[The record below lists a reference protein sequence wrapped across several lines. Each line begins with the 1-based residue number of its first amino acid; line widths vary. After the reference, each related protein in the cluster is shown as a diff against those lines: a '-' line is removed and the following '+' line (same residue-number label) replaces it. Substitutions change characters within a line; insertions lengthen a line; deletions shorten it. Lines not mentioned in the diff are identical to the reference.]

1 MSGTAD
7 KDAPTTLTGV
17 DRPDPRTIASCRIE
31 ARIPTD
37 GSRLY
42 RATDQSLGKP
52 VVVKLMKPPFDDDP
66 RQVERFL
73 AFGGAL
79 VGLSSPHVVSVLRA
93 GKDGPTPYIIF
104 EGVDGED
111 LDSALK
117 RERSFVPQAG
127 LRVVL
132 DAAAGLEAAQKR
144 GVLHGDVRPRHLLRV
159 RGEIKVTGFGLSPP
173 LRTAQGRVLQGQP
186 AYLAPEIVAGQPADH
201 RADMYALGCTLFELI
216 AGRPPYGTASSD
228 ALLACHLHETFP
240 SLRALAPLTPP
251 DLEAFVARMVARDP
265 EKRFATWAALLQA
278 GAALLPRLRHLQPA
292 AASIVVEEGR
302 QHGTRFELAEG
313 DTLIGR
319 VAGDGIALDDAR
331 VSRRHAT
338 LRRRGDVVELVDLGS
353 RNGVRVNGVDVQER
367 QLAHGDRVAI
377 GDTVLRLE
385 LAGAV
390 TQPPAV
396 EGRIVDSPVRGA
408 FGEAEIARPPPR
420 QAQTSTLSVGTPSPE
435 RQQLLARLAALFAA
449 RVQGAATL
457 RRDAVVIVAEVL
469 KADHHVLV
477 KMHDGRPVFEA
488 SSAHE
493 AQLLSGTL
501 PAMER
506 ALPGQLSL
514 LTTVRVN
521 LDDRWSVVVAPVVER
536 GQTPALALL
545 VKRIGRF
552 DAEAL
557 TLLEGTCAL
566 LALRADSGGS

>member
-1 MSGTAD
+1 MSGSGEN
-7 KDAPTTLTGV
+7 DAPTTLTGV
-17 DRPDPRTIASCRIE
+17 GRPDPRTIASCRID
-31 ARIPTD
+31 ARIPTE

-42 RATDQSLGKP
+42 KATDQSLGKP

-66 RQVERFL
+66 QQVERFL

-79 VGLSSPHVVSVLRA
+79 VGLSSPHVVTVLRA

-104 EGVDGED
+104 DGVDGED

-144 GVLHGDVRPRHLLRV
+144 GVLHGDVRPRHLLRA

-240 SLRALAPLTPP
+240 SLRSLAPQTPP
-251 DLEAFVARMVARDP
+251 DLEAFLGRMVARDP
-265 EKRFATWAALLQA
+265 EKRFATWSALLQA
-278 GAALLPRLRHLQPA
+278 GAALLPRLRHLQP
-292 AASIVVEEGR
+292 SSPTLIVEEGR
-302 QHGTRFELAEG
+302 QHGARFELVEG
-313 DTLIGR
+313 ETLIGR
-319 VAGDGIALDDAR
+319 ITGDGIALDDAR

-338 LRRRGDVVELVDLGS
+338 VRRRGDVVEVVDLGS
-353 RNGVRVNGVDVQER
+353 RNGIRVNGVDVKEH
-367 QLAHGDRVAI
+367 QLTHGDRI
-377 GDTVLRLE
+377 GVGDSVLRLE
-385 LAGAV
+385 VAGAT
-390 TQPPAV
+390 TQPPA

-408 FGEAEIARPPPR
+408 FGEAEVARPPPR
-420 QAQTSTLSVGTPSPE
+420 QAQPSTLAQGTPSPE
-435 RQQLLARLAALFAA
+435 RQQLLARLASLFAA
-449 RVQGAATL
+449 RVQGGAML
-457 RRDAVVIVAEVL
+457 RRDAVGIVGEVL
-469 KADHHVLV
+469 KADHHLLV
-477 KMHDGRPVFEA
+477 RMQDGRPVFEA

-501 PAMER
+501 PAIER

-521 LDDRWSVVVAPVVER
+521 LDDRWSVLLAPVVER
-536 GQTPALALL
+536 DQTTALALL

-552 DAEAL
+552 DADAL
-557 TLLEGTCAL
+557 TLLEGACAL
-566 LALRADSGGS
+566 LALRAENAGA

>member
-1 MSGTAD
+1 MSGTD
-7 KDAPTTLTGV
+7 EKDAPTTLTGV
-17 DRPDPRTIASCRIE
+17 GRPDPRTIASCRIE
-31 ARIPTD
+31 ARIPTE

-42 RATDQSLGKP
+42 RATDQSLGKS

-66 RQVERFL
+66 KQVERFL

-79 VGLSSPHVVSVLRA
+79 VGLSSPHVVGVLRA

-104 EGVDGED
+104 DGVDGED
-111 LDSALK
+111 LESALK

-132 DAAAGLEAAQKR
+132 DAASGLEAAQKR

-159 RGEIKVTGFGLSPP
+159 KGEIKVTGFGLSPP
-173 LRTAQGRVLQGQP
+173 VRTAQGRVLQGQA
-186 AYLAPEIVAGQPADH
+186 AYMAPEIVAGQAADH

-240 SLRALAPLTPP
+240 SLRALAPQTPA
-251 DLEAFVARMVARDP
+251 DLEAFLGRMVARDP
-265 EKRFATWAALLQA
+265 GKRFATWSALLQA
-278 GAALLPRLRHLQPA
+278 GAALLPRLRHLQPTA
-292 AASIVVEEGR
+292 PALVVEEGR
-302 QHGTRFELAEG
+302 QHGQRFELAEG
-313 DTLIGR
+313 ETLIGR

-331 VSRRHAT
+331 VSRRHAAVQ
-338 LRRRGDVVELVDLGS
+338 RRGDVVEIKDLGS
-353 RNGVRVNGVDVQER
+353 RNGIRVNGTDVRER
-367 QLAHGDRVAI
+367 QLVHGDRIAV
-377 GDTVLRLE
+377 GDSVLRLE
-385 LAGAV
+385 VAGAT
-390 TQPPAV
+390 TQPPV
-396 EGRIVDSPVRGA
+396 EGRIVESPVRGA
-408 FGEAEIARPPPR
+408 FGETEVARPPPR
-420 QAQTSTLSVGTPSPE
+420 QAQPSTLSQGTPSPE

-449 RVQGAATL
+449 RVQGHETL
-457 RRDAVVIVAEVL
+457 RRDAVAIVAEVL
-469 KADHHVLV
+469 KADHQLLV

-521 LDDRWSVVVAPVVER
+521 LDDRWSVLLAPVVER
-536 GQTPALALL
+536 GQTTALALL

-552 DAEAL
+552 DADAL
-557 TLLEGTCAL
+557 SLLEGTCAL
-566 LALRADSGGS
+566 LALRAENGGA